1 MTDNKKVEISKEN
14 MEEVTGGYG
23 GGGDMRR
30 GPGGGGG
37 SFEYSPCGPGIT
49 GSLYEYYYYS
59 TLNSSKVPADK
70 ADGSRVDSVDKS
82 NGNSYNNVNNGGK
95 QMFVQQ
101 GKNTNTNT
109 GKNQM

>member
-23 GGGDMRR
+23 RGYDPPGPLGGGGDTGPLTGR
-30 GPGGGGG
+30 GYPT
-37 SFEYSPCGPGIT
+37 P
-49 GSLYEYYYYS
+49 
-59 TLNSSKVPADK
+59 NSSKVPADK

-109 GKNQM
+109 GVNKM